1 MKQRLLSLLVLM
13 LACSGAAWAEGL
25 TWSEVKDG
33 YTYAIINVQPTS
45 VGKNYYL
52 NSTDGNL
59 TPVDATDFT
68 IASCPAT
75 AKFVAEKQEDGK
87 FAFKNVDNGM
97 YLAWKAHA
105 TNANSTGENSN
116 KGFVESI
123 EQWSAWTMN
132 KSLRTG
138 EFEGT
143 YWPSCAK
150 RANAVTGV
158 GTLLIKNDGTWNSAN
173 TEWTSST
180 LYSNNYGFVELAAP
194 ATVNITFDFKGAATG
209 SMTTE
214 VVKGKTPTLPVTMPS
229 YVDYTVSPDLTA
241 ATADATY
248 TVTTSYNSTMPFE
261 ANGKNYNL
269 NINRNPNLK
278 VYTEDEAI
286 KTVAG
291 TEVTYTNQNNF
302 MWQFEGDWL
311 NGFTLKNKGTGKYVT
326 FGSKN
331 PTDKYTATQTDTP
344 AEGAYYDLIINGG
357 YNYFKLHG
365 TTNNAYISN
374 NGGAAT
380 TFLTNWNSTSNIGDK
395 GAQFLISEAVEI
407 DKWEAFETLLNK
419 LQAMNIG
426 DKLGQYSIENYP
438 TAMTIGAISSY
449 AMDLEAKDEYAYEDD
464 MDGMQMM
471 LASLSLNMPK
481 AGSFMRIKASSA
493 WISTPTYLSNELST
507 ANTARAAFTQD
518 ADKIAGTET
527 IWVWDGQYLTNYS
540 NGLTAS
546 NNNNFMGIAQHPKT
560 TAIAFQAAQNGTMGK
575 YNVKFAG
582 SRFNYTNTNLYT
594 DAGGNPNA
602 EGYNFELEQVD
613 CLPVTLSTVDG
624 HNYGTFYSPA
634 AISDL
639 DGVKA
644 YIATEQDGKA
654 VMTEIETIPANT
666 AVVLYAKDAAKTS
679 ATFTLGEASANTDGN
694 ILEGKPY
701 TIDTVTGACTLQNG
715 TNGLGFYGYNGT
727 ALKGFKAYLNAT
739 TSGVKGFVL
748 NLDMETAIR
757 AIQKA
762 EQTAATY
769 DLSGR
774 RIEKAQ
780 KGVYIQHGKKYVK

>member
-1 MKQRLLSLLVLM
+1 MKKKLLSLLVLM
-13 LACSGAAWAEGL
+13 LACAGAAWADGL

-33 YTYAIINVQPTS
+33 YTYAIINVQPENS

-52 NSTDGNL
+52 NSTDGVL

-68 IASCPAT
+68 IDGCPAT
-75 AKFVAEKQEDGK
+75 AKFVAEKQTDGK

-97 YLAWKAHA
+97 YLAWKSH
-105 TNANSTGENSN
+105 NGGENDK

-123 EQWSAWTMN
+123 EQWSSWTVN
-132 KSLRTG
+132 ASSRGTG
-138 EFEGT
+138 FEGT
-143 YWPSCAK
+143 YCLLCDK
-150 RANAVTGV
+150 RASSTNGV
-158 GTLLIKNDGTWNSAN
+158 GTLLIANNGSWNAAN
-173 TEWTSST
+173 AEWTTSA
-180 LYSNNYGFVELAAP
+180 YSNTYGFVELAAP
-194 ATVNITFDFKGAATG
+194 ETFNVTFDFKGAASG
-209 SMTTE
+209 SMIVE
-214 VVKGKTPTLPVTMPS
+214 VVKGKTPTLPVNIPS
-229 YVDYTVSPDLTA
+229 YVNYTVSPDLAA

-248 TVTTSYNSTMPFE
+248 TLTTSYNSTMPFE
-261 ANGKNYNL
+261 ANNGKNYNL

-291 TEVTYTNQNNF
+291 TEVNYANQDNF
-302 MWQFEGDWL
+302 MWQFYGDWL
-311 NGFTLKNKGTGKYVT
+311 NGFKLKNKGAGKYVT

-331 PTDKYTATQTDTP
+331 PANKYTATLTDTP
-344 AEGAYYDLIINGG
+344 DDGAYYDLIINGG
-357 YNYFKLHG
+357 YNYFKLYG

-374 NGGAAT
+374 NGGAGT
-380 TFLTNWNSTSNIGDK
+380 TFLTNWNSANNIGDA

-426 DKLGQYSIENYP
+426 DKLGQYSIEGYTP
-438 TAMTIGAISSY
+438 AITIGAISMY
-449 AMDLEAKDEYAYEDD
+449 EMDLEAKYEDAYEDD

-471 LASLSLNMPK
+471 LESLSLNMPK

-546 NNNNFMGIAQHPKT
+546 NNSNFMGIAQYPKT

-602 EGYNFELEQVD
+602 EGYNYELEEVTT
-613 CLPVTLSTVDG
+613 LPVTLSTIDG

-666 AVVLYAKDAAKTS
+666 AVVLYAKGADKTS
-679 ATFTLGEASANTDGN
+679 ATFTIGEASANTDGN
-694 ILEGKPY
+694 ILEGQPY
-701 TIDTVTGACTLQNG
+701 NIATVTGACTLQNG
-715 TNGLGFYGYNGT
+715 SKGLGFYGYNGA

-739 TSGVKGFVL
+739 ASGVKGFVL

-757 AIQKA
+757 AIQEA
-762 EQTAATY
+762 EQAAATY

-780 KGVYIQHGKKYVK
+780 KGVYIQNGKKYVK